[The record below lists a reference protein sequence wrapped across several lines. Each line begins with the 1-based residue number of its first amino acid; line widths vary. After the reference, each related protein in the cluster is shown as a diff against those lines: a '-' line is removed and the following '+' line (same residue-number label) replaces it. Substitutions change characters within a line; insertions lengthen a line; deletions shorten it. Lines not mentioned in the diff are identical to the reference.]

1 MENKIYHNAGKVLN
15 FQPKNV
21 ETGTKLI
28 QWQTNTW
35 QIYFLTKITTDIIVI
50 EWQTI

>member
-1 MENKIYHNAGKVLN
+1 MISTLDCTVVRSVEKQQYDKMENKIYHNAGKVLN

-28 QWQTNTW
+28 Q
-35 QIYFLTKITTDIIVI
+35 
-50 EWQTI
+50 